1 MMLAIYIYIVYST
14 RDFCCTTC
22 FIFFK
27 GRTYIVTINPPQSA
41 SKALAIA
48 DISDDTLLRHS
59 INLIVLQIHLYI
71 FFLLTQFALKS
82 RPSDTISQYSYE
94 SSQSGDSKDV
104 YVTASDIKRRL
115 TESLQRPTGKGKFK
129 VGLFCAT

>member
-1 MMLAIYIYIVYST
+1 MLAIYIFIVYST
-14 RDFCCTTC
+14 RDFCCVQLAP
-22 FIFFK
+22 FFK

-41 SKALAIA
+41 SKALAIV
-48 DISDDTLLRHS
+48 DVSNHTLLRHS
-59 INLIVLQIHLYI
+59 INKTVLQIHLYI

-129 VGLFCAT
+129 VGLFSVP